1 MKITTNLS
9 LFLLIVMELTKF
21 TLLEAKGTSMSLCLL
36 ATFTPV
42 PLRAGILKI

>member
-36 ATFTPV
+36 ATSASESWDPQD
-42 PLRAGILKI
+42 LKV